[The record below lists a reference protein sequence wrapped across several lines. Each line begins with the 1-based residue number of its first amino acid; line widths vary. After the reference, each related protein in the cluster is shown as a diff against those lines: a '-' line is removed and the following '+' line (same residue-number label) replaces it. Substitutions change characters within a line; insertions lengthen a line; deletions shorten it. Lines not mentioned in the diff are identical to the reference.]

1 MAAPKEPT
9 PLDHQFTAVVLPE
22 FAGVAWTCVLMPG
35 SAEVFGTRRA
45 VKVTG
50 TVDGCPLQSSLM
62 PTGDGHHM
70 LPVKAPI
77 LKTIGKGVG
86 DQVTV
91 HLTGRLS

>member
-1 MAAPKEPT
+1 MAPLKPPT
-9 PLDHQFTAVVLPE
+9 PLDYHFTAVVLPE
-22 FAGVAWTCVLMPG
+22 CAGVAWTCVLMPN
-35 SAEVFGTRRA
+35 SVDIFGTRRA

-50 TVDGCPLQSSLM
+50 TVNGCPLQSSLM
-62 PTGDGHHM
+62 PTGDGRHM

-91 HLTGRLS
+91 HLTAQLG